1 MLRYKLINKNSMALT
16 VISWLENLD
25 CGNFIYVACYFSS
38 RRWHEIFNVSAMC
51 QKLQLLY
58 QNERLEGIRFCEGL
72 IAYNLFSLI
81 VHFLNFLT

>member
-1 MLRYKLINKNSMALT
+1 MALT

-51 QKLQLLY
+51 QKLKKYFTLY
-58 QNERLEGIRFCEGL
+58 QKEQLRQELIFCEGL
-72 IAYNLFSLI
+72 IV
-81 VHFLNFLT
+81 VHFRIV